1 MTLPRSLVRRAQMAV
16 RRTVTLADLM
26 AQLAEVHGD
35 AVMVTEELSCR
46 AHTHAHLSRGGPSGR
61 ALVGRGRLLAAFRD
75 VRW

>member
-1 MTLPRSLVRRAQMAV
+1 MMPRSLVRRAQMAV

-35 AVMVTEELSCR
+35 AVMVTEELT
-46 AHTHAHLSRGGPSGR
+46 AGR
-61 ALVGRGRLLAAFRD
+61 TRTLTYLEAARQVERWSVAVALAALRD